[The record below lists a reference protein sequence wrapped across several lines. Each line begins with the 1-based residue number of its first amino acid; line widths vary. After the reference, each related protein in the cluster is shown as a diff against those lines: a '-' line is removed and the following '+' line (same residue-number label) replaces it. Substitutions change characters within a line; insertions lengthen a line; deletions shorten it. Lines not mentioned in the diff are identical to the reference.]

1 MQQAE
6 LVSKLQTLQSLDG
19 GLEVFKG
26 ETLLAPNIKSMK
38 QTPVYS
44 SPLTVLMF
52 SDIKKAIIRPLP
64 FFFCFYP
71 H

>member
-6 LVSKLQTLQSLDG
+6 LVSKLQTLRSLDE
-19 GLEVFKG
+19 GLDVFKG

-52 SDIKKAIIRPLP
+52 NDI
-64 FFFCFYP
+64 
-71 H
+71 

>member
-38 QTPVYS
+38 QTPGVFK
-44 SPLTVLMF
+44 SPDSINV
-52 SDIKKAIIRPLP
+52 
-64 FFFCFYP
+64 
-71 H
+71 